1 MSKKN
6 SNVRHKLRF
15 ERYPDLEEIYLKFK
29 KKIKSLKKKKIL
41 IAVSG
46 GPDSLA
52 LVALSKIYSLEDK
65 IKFYYVLID
74 HKIRKNSSKEAKQ
87 VKTLLKKNNIK
98 LTIISNNILINKNI
112 QGQARTI
119 RYGLILNFCK
129 KQKISAIITAHN
141 LEDQV
146 ETFFIR
152 LSRGSGLTGLSSIQP
167 ISKLDKNV
175 KLFRPLL
182 DVKKKFLIR
191 ISLNF
196 FGKYFKDP
204 SNKNPKYLRTKV
216 RNLEKPLK
224 KSGIIYDQVIKS
236 INNLASSKAI
246 LDDYY
251 QQIFKDIS
259 KKSNASI
266 LIDFKK
272 FKKLNEE
279 IKIRVIN
286 DSIRQLKRNYY
297 NLRSRKVVNLIERI
311 EKKNYSKLTLGGC
324 LILKIEQYLL
334 FKKEKS

>member
-324 LILKIEQYLL
+324 LILKKEQYLL